1 MRLFSLLAVLSAV
14 LASAPAHACCIFKCF
29 GKGSAAAMPAEPPGA
44 QRVMPM
50 AGPGGALIWIYT
62 VGGYEPDSTGNV
74 SSAVPPGGVEIVV
87 EADPL
92 TSWASSID
100 LYVTDL
106 GAVPAPAAAVKKT
119 AAGVKKRYKA
129 VRSRLKLKTINPM
142 PAAARD
148 VVGAGDTVKWVW
160 ELAYLVATDA
170 GHNYSAY
177 AQGDY
182 WSLSDDGWDLGT
194 ATSNTVT
201 FHTGSAD
208 NLPPGTLNRPAP
220 PPPPDAIRK

>member
-29 GKGSAAAMPAEPPGA
+29 GKGSAAAMPAEPGA

-50 AGPGGALIWIYT
+50 AGAGGALISIYT
-62 VGGYEPDSTGNV
+62 VGGNEPDSTGNV
-74 SSAVPPGGVEIVV
+74 GSAVPPGLVEIVV
-87 EADPL
+87 EADPY

-106 GAVPAPAAAVKKT
+106 GVIPAPAAAVKKT

-129 VRSRLKLKTINPM
+129 VRSRLKLKQPNPK
-142 PAAARD
+142 PTAARD
-148 VVGAGDTVKWVW
+148 VVGAGDAVKWVW
-160 ELAYLVATDA
+160 EMSYLVDADA

-182 WSLSDDGWDLGT
+182 WSWSGDGWDLGT

-208 NLPPGTLNRPAP
+208 NLPPGPLNRPAP
-220 PPPPDAIRK
+220 PPDAIRK